1 MVDSTI
7 VKITGKSYHIKD
19 KFIDNNNNNN
29 KNFKPLNT

>member
-19 KFIDNNNNNN
+19 KFIDNNN